1 MTLEEMFATLYD
13 KYGKD
18 FNWYM
23 IPSEQAREAFVVE
36 LNKEIGHDH
45 LLYGKKV
52 CAVAKCESNDDVLLV
67 AENEIEQGNY
77 YIVHLTYSAHN
88 TDGFPRYEE
97 LADINE
103 VKEFIERSYIEN
115 HI

>member
-1 MTLEEMFATLYD
+1 MTLEKMFATLYD

-52 CAVAKCESNDDVLLV
+52 CAVAKC
-67 AENEIEQGNY
+67 
-77 YIVHLTYSAHN
+77 
-88 TDGFPRYEE
+88 
-97 LADINE
+97 
-103 VKEFIERSYIEN
+103 
-115 HI
+115 

>member
-23 IPSEQAREAFVVE
+23 IPPGHEGKAFVVE

-45 LLYGKKV
+45 FLYGKKV
-52 CAVAKCESNDDVLLV
+52 CAVAKCEFNDDVLFV

-77 YIVHLTYSAHN
+77 YIVHLTYSAYN